1 MRGPLS
7 CALTHPSPSST
18 QPEAVPTSY
27 SIRVLVVDDHPSVRE
42 GLAEMISAEA
52 DMTVVG
58 TARDGAEAVALFGQ
72 LRPDVTVIDL
82 RLPKLGGIEAIRAAR
97 RTSPGGRFIVMTS
110 FAGDQ
115 GAWEAVRAGA
125 SAFVFKEAF
134 GDELLA
140 AIRAVHAG
148 AEFFPSGHRTPNQS

>member
-1 MRGPLS
+1 VLS
-7 CALTHPSPSST
+7 SDT
-18 QPEAVPTSY
+18 
-27 SIRVLVVDDHPSVRE
+27 IRILIVDDHPSVRE

-52 DMTVVG
+52 GMAVVG
-58 TARDGAEAVALFGQ
+58 TARDGEEAVALHAR

-82 RLPKLGGIEAIRAAR
+82 RLPGLSGIEAIRAIR
-97 RTSPGGRFIVMTS
+97 RTSRDGRFIVMTS

-125 SAFVFKEAF
+125 SAFVFKETF

-148 AEFFPSGHRTPNQS
+148 QEFFPSGCRAPNQS